1 MESMRRLLI
10 LASAI
15 VLVDTISYAAL
26 VPLVPYFSQ
35 TLGLSK
41 SAVGLLS
48 GAFGAGVLVGSVP
61 GTYLTSRV
69 GVKPAALVGLSL
81 LSLTSLAFGL
91 VETPWALVSVRFIGG
106 VGSAFSWVSAFTWL
120 TSRVP
125 EEKRGQS
132 IGIMLSAAV
141 AGALLGPV
149 VGSAAASIGIF
160 PSFAVLGALSVVILL
175 WTVLETAPKV
185 GAPSP
190 LLRMLRRAVSP
201 GLLPGLWLIALSPL
215 LFGSLAVLVPLELE
229 HSGWGATAVGTVF
242 LVSAAFEA
250 IVHPSLGRWT
260 DRSGYLPP
268 VRAGVLGSIGVL
280 LVLSGASNPWLLGLL
295 VVLAAGAFNA
305 TLVPGTALFSRG
317 TEKAGIDQALA
328 FGLTNVAWASG
339 YAVGAPLAGV
349 LADLGGDT
357 LSYLSLVGVCGAT
370 LVLLGRGKVS
380 S

>member
-1 MESMRRLLI
+1 MRRLLI

-48 GAFGAGVLVGSVP
+48 GAFGVGVFVGSVP

-69 GVKPAALVGLSL
+69 GVKPAALVGLAL

-91 VETPWALVSVRFIGG
+91 VETPWALVSVRFAGG

-125 EEKRGQS
+125 EEERGKS

-149 VGSAAASIGIF
+149 VGSAAANFGIF
-160 PSFAVLGALSVVILL
+160 PSFAVVGVLGAGISIWALL
-175 WTVLETAPKV
+175 EQAPKPSV
-185 GAPSP
+185 PSP
-190 LLRMLRRAVSP
+190 LLRMLRKAVSP
-201 GLLPGLWLIALSPL
+201 KLLTGLWFIGLSPL
-215 LFGSLAVLVPLELE
+215 LFGSLVVLVPLELGRF
-229 HSGWGATAVGTVF
+229 GWGATAIGAVF

-250 IVHPSLGRWT
+250 AVHPLLGRWT

-268 VRAGVLGSIGVL
+268 VRIGVLGSIGIL
-280 LVLSGASNPWLLGLL
+280 LVLSGSSNPWVLGLL

-305 TLVPGTALFSRG
+305 TLVPGTTLFSRE
-317 TEKAGIDQALA
+317 TEEAGVDQALT

-339 YAVGAPLAGV
+339 YAVGAPLAGF
-349 LADLGGDT
+349 LADSGGDA
-357 LSYLSLVGVCGAT
+357 LSYLFLAGVCGLT
-370 LVLLGRGKVS
+370 LILLGRGKKRS